1 MKERGEP
8 NSSPK
13 HKYQNVEYSEL
24 KSRELQFFDM
34 LQSIKIKR
42 QKQRS
47 SSQVTSQK
55 RQLIVTY
62 IKRVFSDPLLLSDPL
77 EDIITNQILPKLGVI
92 PYTIGNFMFYNI
104 MPFNRLSS
112 PFFYIFSEN
121 DIHSFYENG
130 AFFSPSLS
138 RPSKDEFLAII
149 YWHQNKIRNVTSLY
163 SPYVI
168 FCSPQILGIRT
179 IALAFISAYWAQFLC
194 PTPTH
199 HHRTFEELQQATA
212 AAYDLLRLP
221 DPTFLFHGSTY
232 QYILALISEIG
243 TLISSTK
250 YQTLL
255 AVLQELSKENL
266 STLSEFHDMLAT
278 IYLGHAYTDV
288 LTKKK
293 HNVSVIYCR
302 DILHTYTLVQ
312 SILNSTFAFSSK
324 IQIHAT
330 FSPKVYTEYSISSL
344 HMNMITSKPIFDDIS
359 GRIANISKRESK
371 FDLELLKE
379 VSDPNSHKE
388 DNTFKRSYNSH
399 IHYIYITDQPP
410 PPLPKN
416 FQLIKLSGIIP
427 ENKSSFSCQEAAIL
441 VLLSLFNFFHPTM
454 PAMIPA
460 SAKFLSHEEAAEEFI
475 SLFFEDSTQSIP
487 AHLLEE
493 VKHEYHGIDLSKS
506 EYDTERI
513 KIGRKLGIYDL
524 EYTTSQ
530 DVEEVYRIWRSSD
543 PDQIPNIDVVKSMK
557 QRYNELF
564 YLKNNHAK
572 SRLHPEEKEK
582 NVKCFFGLALD
593 KEKLTVMI
601 GSDEGTAAKKRKKL
615 AEESFT
621 RYYENMIRNFQE
633 LQPEIQKALESM
645 YRHVTP
651 PSSSTV

>member
-1 MKERGEP
+1 MEHSNFP
-8 NSSPK
+8 
-13 HKYQNVEYSEL
+13 
-24 KSRELQFFDM
+24 SRELRFFDI
-34 LQSIKIKR
+34 LQSTYTKR
-42 QKQRS
+42 QHHQRS
-47 SSQVTSQK
+47 IQK
-55 RQLIVTY
+55 PSKERRLIAAY
-62 IKRVFSDPLLLSDPL
+62 IKRAFPDSLLLSDPL
-77 EDIITNQILPKLGVI
+77 EYIITNHLLPKLGI
-92 PYTIGNFMFYNI
+92 SPFILGSCIFYTITHCDKMT
-104 MPFNRLSS
+104 S
-112 PFFYIFSEN
+112 PSCFIFSEK
-121 DIHSFYENG
+121 DIHSFYKSSTRKKFWS
-130 AFFSPSLS
+130 AIVQ
-138 RPSKDEFLAII
+138 PSKDEFLAII
-149 YWHQNKIRNVTSLY
+149 YWHQHKIHNLTSLCPTY
-163 SPYVI
+163 IPDY
-168 FCSPQILGIRT
+168 SPQILGVRT
-179 IALAFISAYWAQFLC
+179 IAPAFISAYWAQFLY
-194 PTPTH
+194 PVSAQS
-199 HHRTFEELQQATA
+199 HRTYKNLEQATLA
-212 AAYDLLRLP
+212 ACDLLRLP
-221 DPTFLFHGSTY
+221 YPTSQSHFSAY
-232 QYILALISEIG
+232 QYIFALISEVDA
-243 TLISSTK
+243 LLSSA
-250 YQTLL
+250 YRQTLL
-255 AVLQELSKENL
+255 TLLRELSTENL
-266 STLSEFHDMLAT
+266 SALSEFHDMLAT
-278 IYLGHAYTDV
+278 IYLGHAYIDAV
-288 LTKKK
+288 TKKK
-293 HNVSVIYCR
+293 RNVSVIYCK

-312 SILNSTFAFSSK
+312 SLLDSTFAFSSK
-324 IQIHAT
+324 LQIHTT
-330 FSPKVYTEYSISSL
+330 FPKKVYSEYTITAL
-344 HMNMITSKPIFDDIS
+344 HMNMTTSNPIFDDIS
-359 GRIANISKRESK
+359 GRIANISKRKSQ
-371 FDLELLKE
+371 FDIELLKE
-379 VSDPNSHKE
+379 VSEKRSHNE
-388 DNTFKRSYNSH
+388 HSTFKRSYDSH

-441 VLLSLFNFFHPTM
+441 VLLSLFNFFHPTT

-513 KIGRKLGIYDL
+513 KIGRKLGICDL

-530 DVEEVYRIWRSSD
+530 DVEEAYRIWRSSD
-543 PDQIPNIDVVKSMK
+543 PDQIPNIDIVKSMK

-572 SRLHPEEKEK
+572 SRLHQEAKEK